1 MVIYAFVIIA
11 TLHTMFIHE
20 TCRKKKL
27 KQLNVN
33 LFLFYFLAVCVCLG
47 RYISLISIYLAV
59 KEDNALRSFYYNYGY
74 FTATFSIILIAVQ
87 QINSINTA
95 TLKTRFVIAY
105 QQRQEPDDKPLNLK
119 LSIMNIITVLIDL
132 AFIIYYSITIV
143 RYHMDLDNSSE
154 GYAKVLELDQTVT
167 KFVSIV
173 MCIVALCIWI
183 SFFFMFRTFIG
194 AVNL

>member
-1 MVIYAFVIIA
+1 
-11 TLHTMFIHE
+11 
-20 TCRKKKL
+20 
-27 KQLNVN
+27 
-33 LFLFYFLAVCVCLG
+33 
-47 RYISLISIYLAV
+47 
-59 KEDNALRSFYYNYGY
+59 
-74 FTATFSIILIAVQ
+74 
-87 QINSINTA
+87 
-95 TLKTRFVIAY
+95 
-105 QQRQEPDDKPLNLK
+105 
-119 LSIMNIITVLIDL
+119 MNIITVLIDL